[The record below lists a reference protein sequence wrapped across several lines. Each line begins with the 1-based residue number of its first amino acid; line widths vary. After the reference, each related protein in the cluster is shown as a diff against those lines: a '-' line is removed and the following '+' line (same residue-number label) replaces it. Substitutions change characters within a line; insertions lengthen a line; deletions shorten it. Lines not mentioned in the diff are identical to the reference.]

1 MRAYH
6 CGPAALPAPTHARC
20 GAGAMGASEHD
31 NVVEMYLQAAATA
44 PEDPEPRVVLGVLY
58 NLSREYDKAI
68 EW

>member
-1 MRAYH
+1 
-6 CGPAALPAPTHARC
+6 
-20 GAGAMGASEHD
+20 MGASEHD